1 MSDSAKPDDH
11 VTMSKE
17 ENGDRIVFTADVP
30 K

>member
-1 MSDSAKPDDH
+1 MSDSAKLDGH
-11 VTMSKE
+11 FAMSKE